1 MTEIIK
7 KIIGDIDKSE
17 INNEKEYFLF
27 HQYRFQCIFSLL
39 QKHDKNKSLLDIG
52 AHYLHGLLGA
62 YYLGYKNI
70 SGIDLNIFN
79 SISTDRAKKINAVIK
94 NCDLGEENI
103 PFLNQS
109 FDIVLLT
116 ETLEHFNFHPK
127 KVFEEIARV
136 LKPNGE
142 LIITTPNLLR
152 LNNRLKC
159 ILEKSMNYDI
169 REDYT
174 PGAHYREYSATEI
187 KYLLNIAGLKKE
199 KLIYVDFNYPNRS
212 KIEAMMNKTIG
223 FLMPSL
229 KSNIIIIGKK
239 NNE

>member
-7 KIIGDIDKSE
+7 KIINDIDKNK

-27 HQYRFQCIFSLL
+27 HQHRFQYIFSLL
-39 QKHDKNKSLLDIG
+39 QEYDKNLFLLDIG

-62 YYLGYKNI
+62 FHLGYKNI
-70 SGIDLNIFN
+70 FGSDIDIFN
-79 SISTDRAKKINAVIK
+79 SISTDRAKKINAIIK
-94 NCDLGEENI
+94 NCNLEKENI
-103 PFLNQS
+103 PFPNQS
-109 FDIVLLT
+109 FDIILFA

-159 ILEKSMNYDI
+159 ILGKSINFDI
-169 REDYT
+169 RENYT
-174 PGAHYREYSATEI
+174 PGTHYREYSAAEI
-187 KYLLNIAGLKKE
+187 KYLLNTAGLKIK
-199 KLIYVDFNYPNRS
+199 KLKYIDFDYPNRS
-212 KIEAMMNKTIG
+212 KLEAVINKAIG
-223 FLMPSL
+223 SLIPGL
-229 KSNIIIIGKK
+229 KSNIVIVGKK
-239 NNE
+239 E